1 MVVKCLIK
9 CSVDKT
15 LYFWY
20 PRISPSLSTLKAVL
34 YQLKSSIT
42 IYKLLFDSLSFYFPS
57 KMRRGLDTLLF
68 NLLVLGFLCDKMGR
82 VWRRRM
88 TDLYVIEITTASPLP
103 TGFSRE
109 EEADSLE
116 VGKLVLCYKYS
127 IESLINLLYI
137 LVNHFFVGKDSNL
150 DTNSKAYL

>member
-1 MVVKCLIK
+1 
-9 CSVDKT
+9 
-15 LYFWY
+15 
-20 PRISPSLSTLKAVL
+20 
-34 YQLKSSIT
+34 
-42 IYKLLFDSLSFYFPS
+42 
-57 KMRRGLDTLLF
+57 
-68 NLLVLGFLCDKMGR
+68 
-82 VWRRRM
+82 M

>member
-1 MVVKCLIK
+1 MLHHRVVNYIVVKCLIK
-9 CSVDKT
+9 CSVDKI

-20 PRISPSLSTLKAVL
+20 PGFSPSLSTLKAVL
-34 YQLKSSIT
+34 HQLKSSIT

-103 TGFSRE
+103 IGFSRE
-109 EEADSLE
+109 EEAETLE
-116 VGKLVLCYKYS
+116 VGKLVLCYKDS
-127 IESLINLLYI
+127 IEKLINLLYI
-137 LVNHFFVGKDSNL
+137 LVNHFFF
-150 DTNSKAYL
+150 